1 MKRMG
6 YCGGNFSIP
15 PRSRKPTVGQR
26 RKVISVKHIVES
38 AGMFRLRREHLLEN
52 RGSFQLPGEILVGR
66 NDGNR
71 FIESEGI
78 EDTGLRVFRVTNVNL
93 FHTLFVGQDPRL
105 VVELLP

>member
-6 YCGGNFSIP
+6 YCGGNLSVP
-15 PRSRKPTVGQR
+15 LRSRKPTVGQR
-26 RKVISVKHIVES
+26 REVISVKQIVES

-52 RGSFQLPGEILVGR
+52 RGSFQLPGEIFVGR

-78 EDTGLRVFRVTNVNL
+78 EDRSLGVFR
-93 FHTLFVGQDPRL
+93 
-105 VVELLP
+105 